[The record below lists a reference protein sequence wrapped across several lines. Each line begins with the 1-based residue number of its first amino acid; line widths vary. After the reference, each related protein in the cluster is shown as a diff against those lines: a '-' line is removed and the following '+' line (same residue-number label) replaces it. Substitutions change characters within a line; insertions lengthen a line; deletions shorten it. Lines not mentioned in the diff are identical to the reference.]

1 MLVEI
6 RSNLVKS
13 FAPGLW
19 NPEECEDE
27 EEQKQ
32 RCEDQEHVGS
42 TEILRTESIGSEGNI
57 SVVFDVRINHP
68 YRDVLEAHANDEV
81 GSPVAE
87 ASHSHG
93 CRPGTLGEELGH
105 EEPGDGSGTDLEE
118 GHEAVDGQH
127 ANVAHPGNTVLSRE
141 RKRSPTAPTHNAG
154 ILARLTSNARAVVM
168 MTAHTHMPPSPIM
181 WSVRRPIRSI
191 RNSCWEENRL
201 NFSAIVSEKR
211 ANVTS
216 EDICL
221 KTTNGSILFQCVSL
235 QETLQEQ

>member
-13 FAPGLW
+13 LAPGLW

-32 RCEDQEHVGS
+32 RCEDQEHVRPA
-42 TEILRTESIGSEGNI
+42 EVLRTEPIGSEGNDP
-57 SVVFDVRINHP
+57 VLFDVRINP

-81 GSPVAE
+81 GGPVAE
-87 ASHSHG
+87 AGHSHG

-105 EEPGDGSGTDLEE
+105 EEPRDGSGTHLEE

-141 RKRSPTAPTHNAG
+141 GKRSPTAPTHNG
-154 ILARLTSNARAVVM
+154 GVLARLTSNARAVVM

-191 RNSCWEENRL
+191 RKSCGEENRPD
-201 NFSAIVSEKR
+201 FSAF

-216 EDICL
+216 EDICV
-221 KTTNGSILFQCVSL
+221 KTTNGSVLFLCVSF
-235 QETLQEQ
+235 QETLREQ

>member
-13 FAPGLW
+13 LAPGLW

-32 RCEDQEHVGS
+32 RCEDQEHVRP
-42 TEILRTESIGSEGNI
+42 TEVLRTEPIGSEGNN
-57 SVVFDVRINHP
+57 SLVFDVRINP
-68 YRDVLEAHANDEV
+68 YRHVLEAHANDEV
-81 GSPVAE
+81 GGPVAE

-105 EEPGDGSGTDLEE
+105 KEPGDGSRTDLKE

-141 RKRSPTAPTHNAG
+141 CKRSPTAPTHNAS
-154 ILARLTSNARAVVM
+154 ILARLTSNARAAVM

-181 WSVRRPIRSI
+181 WSVRRPVRSI
-191 RNSCWEENRL
+191 RNSCCEENRPD
-201 NFSAIVSEKR
+201 FSAIVSEKR

-216 EDICL
+216 EDICM
-221 KTTNGSILFQCVSL
+221 KTTNGSVLFECVSL
-235 QETLQEQ
+235 KETLQEQ